1 MTHWCKETYKK
12 NKMQHLHGGK
22 RERFG
27 HSAAEIDYSDDE
39 EYDYQNAQQEIDEDQ
54 ENVSGN

>member
-12 NKMQHLHGGK
+12 NKTQHLHGGK

-27 HSAAEIDYSDDE
+27 HSAVEVDYSDDE
-39 EYDYQNAQQEIDEDQ
+39 EYDY
-54 ENVSGN
+54 